1 MKVKKIKSRHIYL
14 NTFYALCFV
23 ALGWY
28 LNNRFSPSGN
38 MEWGMETPSVQVAE
52 LGQKDVSAKKKYIAN
67 VEAINSVDIV
77 PQVSGYIEKISFENG
92 SQVKKGDVLF
102 VIEQRRYRDN
112 LKAAEATV
120 KQLASDYKRLQELHQ
135 KKFISD
141 KELEVAESNLK
152 NAES

>member
-1 MKVKKIKSRHIYL
+1 M
-14 NTFYALCFV
+14 
-23 ALGWY
+23 
-28 LNNRFSPSGN
+28 
-38 MEWGMETPSVQVAE
+38 
-52 LGQKDVSAKKKYIAN
+52 
-67 VEAINSVDIV
+67 
-77 PQVSGYIEKISFENG
+77 
-92 SQVKKGDVLF
+92 F

-152 NAES
+152 NAEA